1 MCATVCPS
9 QALSYIPVD
18 EIARQR
24 RARPVNDF
32 QFGNEHVR
40 TKVFIMMPEEHP
52 LLDVDVED
60 YMRKEPDE
68 ENRWIVESSIVG

>member
-1 MCATVCPS
+1 
-9 QALSYIPVD
+9 
-18 EIARQR
+18 
-24 RARPVNDF
+24 
-32 QFGNEHVR
+32 
-40 TKVFIMMPEEHP
+40 MMPEEHP